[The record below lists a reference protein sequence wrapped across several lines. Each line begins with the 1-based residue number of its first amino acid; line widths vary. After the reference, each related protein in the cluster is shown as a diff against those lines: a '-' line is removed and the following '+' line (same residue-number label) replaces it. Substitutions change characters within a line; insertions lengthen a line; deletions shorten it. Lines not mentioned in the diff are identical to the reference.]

1 MRRPPLTRAEI
12 EHLSDVRYKIAQ
24 EVVKVNQRRRRRER
38 REWWRARLKP
48 VTDCIVVW
56 LAVLVFVVLWSY
68 APTIDDGAEVV
79 AADAQDYREAAHA
92 AASPE
97 VAP

>member
-56 LAVLVFVVLWSY
+56 LAVLVFVVLWSH

-79 AADAQDYREAAHA
+79 AADAQAYHDAVHA
-92 AASPE
+92 AGSPE
-97 VAP
+97 VMP

>member
-12 EHLSDVRYKIAQ
+12 EHLSEVRYKMAQ
-24 EVVKVNQRRRRRER
+24 EVVKVNQRRRRLER

-48 VTDCIVVW
+48 VTDCIVLW
-56 LAVLVFVVLWSY
+56 LALLVFVVLWSH
-68 APTIDDGAEVV
+68 APTIDDGAEIV

-92 AASPE
+92 ATSPE
-97 VAP
+97 VTP

>member
-12 EHLSDVRYKIAQ
+12 EYISDVRYKMAQ
-24 EVVKVNQRRRRRER
+24 EVVKVNHRRRRLER
-38 REWWRARLKP
+38 REYWRARLKR
-48 VTDCIVVW
+48 VTDGIVVW
-56 LAVLVFVVLWSY
+56 LALLVLAVLWSHS
-68 APTIDDGAEVV
+68 PTIDDGAEVV
-79 AADAQDYREAAHA
+79 AADAQAYQEAMHA